1 MLYMQ
6 KLHQVQSFISKQ
18 KKFLALEVF
27 LSSHSVGVAPSLAL
41 ADAIGMDISNVE
53 FYGVEGQRIFEKDE
67 ILSDIVKDAIESMS
81 KKL

>member
-1 MLYMQ
+1 M
-6 KLHQVQSFISKQ
+6 
-18 KKFLALEVF
+18 EVF
-27 LSSHSVGVAPSLAL
+27 LSSHSVGVAPFLAL

-81 KKL
+81 KKIINNLNL

>member
-1 MLYMQ
+1 M
-6 KLHQVQSFISKQ
+6 
-18 KKFLALEVF
+18 EVF

-81 KKL
+81 KKIINNLNL